1 MLMNRLSRMLPA
13 LALVLGATLAM
24 AMNFAD
30 PMPSQVFAEDPENEG
45 EFIDVSSWQP
55 GVDYICDQ
63 TGDCLYDAP
72 NGNVVQ
78 QGTFI
83 DLR

>member
-1 MLMNRLSRMLPA
+1 MSKLTKTLPA
-13 LALVLGATLAM
+13 LAMVLGATLAM
-24 AMNFAD
+24 AMNFAN
-30 PMPSQVFAEDPENEG
+30 PMPDQLFAEDPENPG
-45 EFIDVSSWQP
+45 EFINVTSLQP
-55 GVDYICDQ
+55 GVDYECDL